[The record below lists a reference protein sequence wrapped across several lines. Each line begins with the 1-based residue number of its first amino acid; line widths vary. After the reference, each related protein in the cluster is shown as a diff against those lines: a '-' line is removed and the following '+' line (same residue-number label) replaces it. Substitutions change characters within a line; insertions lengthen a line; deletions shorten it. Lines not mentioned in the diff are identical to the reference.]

1 VVEAGKALATSLG
14 GLNGQLTEAAEVAE
28 AQFQAIAGEGGEVE
42 QMAKE
47 IALLNGSIRSATTS
61 GSEPNDLLD
70 RRDLL
75 LDELSEMGQVS
86 VTENNDG
93 TIEVGFG
100 DAATPLVEGTEV
112 NWPQEVVEPK
122 GKLGAL
128 LELTRAG
135 GTIESFR
142 TELNA
147 FAESLANSVNAI
159 HTEAGGPAFFSFT
172 AGEGAATLAVAV
184 DAEEVQTAKDGSV
197 GGNDIATAIG
207 ALRGG
212 AADRSYASFVTRVGT
227 EMVRS
232 AQRRTNAQA
241 LLNTV
246 EERRESVSGVSLD
259 EENDQP
265 DQLPARLRSLGPRDV
280 GARRSAQRLDQP
292 HRKGGPL
299 MTMRVTQGMTSRS
312 ILRDLDN
319 SRSRLGTIQREI
331 SSTKRISK
339 PSDDPFGTGRT
350 LQLSSELE
358 GFKQYKS
365 NVDDGTGWVT
375 ATEAS
380 LSHITET
387 LQRAR
392 ELLVQGGNDS
402 NGQVAREGIAA
413 EIEALTEAV
422 KQEANG
428 TFDGRFIFSGTETET
443 RPYELGA
450 SDAYSGN
457 EGSIKRVIGT
467 GVELPINVNIK
478 GLLGEGNAA
487 GDNKL
492 LDVMRDIATDLR
504 GGTEENAE
512 TCAAPT
518 SPD

>member
-1 VVEAGKALATSLG
+1 MPVSTFSGLQTSLRGLIAQQEALDTTSHNIANASTKGYSRQEVLLSASRALSIVTGSTEGGSQNAQLGTGVDVNGFARARDRFLDLQYRTQAMRLGGLATRVQGMETIEGALAEPSETGISQELQTYWSAWEGLANNPEDPASRQAVVEAGKAVATSLG

-159 HTEAGGPAFFSFT
+159 HAEAGGPAFFSFT

-212 AADRSYASFVTRVGT
+212 AADRAYASFVTRVGT
-227 EMVRS
+227 EMVEARNGE
-232 AQRRTNAQA
+232 TNAQA

-259 EENDQP
+259 EELTNLTSFQRGYEAS
-265 DQLPARLRSLGPRDV
+265 AR
-280 GARRSAQRLDQP
+280 AMSALDEALNVLIN
-292 HRKGGPL
+292 R
-299 MTMRVTQGMTSRS
+299 
-312 ILRDLDN
+312 
-319 SRSRLGTIQREI
+319 
-331 SSTKRISK
+331 
-339 PSDDPFGTGRT
+339 TGR
-350 LQLSSELE
+350 
-358 GFKQYKS
+358 
-365 NVDDGTGWVT
+365 V
-375 ATEAS
+375 
-380 LSHITET
+380 
-387 LQRAR
+387 
-392 ELLVQGGNDS
+392 
-402 NGQVAREGIAA
+402 
-413 EIEALTEAV
+413 
-422 KQEANG
+422 
-428 TFDGRFIFSGTETET
+428 
-443 RPYELGA
+443 
-450 SDAYSGN
+450 
-457 EGSIKRVIGT
+457 
-467 GVELPINVNIK
+467 
-478 GLLGEGNAA
+478 GL
-487 GDNKL
+487 
-492 LDVMRDIATDLR
+492 
-504 GGTEENAE
+504 
-512 TCAAPT
+512 
-518 SPD
+518 